1 MPLSSRQRFVLPS
14 PAPHRLCLL
23 LPSFMTHFMTSRLR
37 VTGSTHPEAEMGACR
52 VCSKG
57 ECQGVW
63 GCPVMIL
70 LLITGYSAI
79 PEQCLSS
86 EGCKETP

>member
-1 MPLSSRQRFVLPS
+1 
-14 PAPHRLCLL
+14 
-23 LPSFMTHFMTSRLR
+23 MTHFMTSRLR

-63 GCPVMIL
+63 GCPVMIP
-70 LLITGYSAI
+70 LLITGYSAM

-86 EGCKETP
+86 EGLQGDPMSERQAEGKAKQGNGG

>member
-1 MPLSSRQRFVLPS
+1 
-14 PAPHRLCLL
+14 
-23 LPSFMTHFMTSRLR
+23 
-37 VTGSTHPEAEMGACR
+37 MGACR

-86 EGCKETP
+86 EGCKETPRVRGRQKGRQSRKMEGESTQAVGRNMQLALV